1 MGAAGGEEER
11 SREVKGDEGRDGG
24 RPVGAGAGG
33 EVGRR
38 AAAGDAREDE
48 GLRPGGRLR
57 ALGRSLARGPG
68 APRPGHR
75 GEAAMRSGSSCAGP
89 KDLVFSWNSRG
100 RSVLPLELS
109 VRLLF

>member
-1 MGAAGGEEER
+1 MCAAGGEER
-11 SREVKGDEGRDGG
+11 SGEQRGEGDEGGDGS

-68 APRPGHR
+68 APRQGHR
-75 GEAAMRSGSSCAGP
+75 GEAAMRAGSGCAGP
-89 KDLVFSWNSRG
+89 KDLVFSWNSA
-100 RSVLPLELS
+100 
-109 VRLLF
+109 